1 MCIQVYERRLSSLVL
16 GGKYARSP
24 FSEEDS
30 DEDPEFGAYDIDGN
44 KRRSIIPFGD
54 SGKGKIVSVPCH

>member
-1 MCIQVYERRLSSLVL
+1 MYERRLSSLVL
-16 GGKYARSP
+16 GGKYARSL
-24 FSEEDS
+24 FSEEEDS
-30 DEDPEFGAYDIDGN
+30 DEDPEFGAYDINGN